1 MLRRPIIGNCGRGRL
16 LVVGGD
22 GDLLDHDGGNP
33 GGLWHGEGRVLHHE
47 GGRLLLLLLDTV
59 VWLLLLPLHLHLYA
73 GGGGQGLGGERDCGG
88 VDGGGDGDGDDGAR
102 DEDAV
107 LADGRDEGGNAHLR
121 RGRFGR
127 QVERNCFH
135 LGYTSNKTAAKLLLT
150 ILSHFEIFCPRSTRL
165 MSAAASNV
173 IRLEEPV
180 ERRGADVRD
189 GAVLDDDL
197 LRHLLRH
204 ARVLDDRLLDD
215 RSGAEVL
222 LDGLLDH
229 GLREPVVLVALGD
242 LGTLGNLGLLV
253 DNLGLLVDDL
263 GLLVDDLRLH
273 LLLLLLVTL
282 ERGENDFN

>member
-1 MLRRPIIGNCGRGRL
+1 
-16 LVVGGD
+16 
-22 GDLLDHDGGNP
+22 
-33 GGLWHGEGRVLHHE
+33 
-47 GGRLLLLLLDTV
+47 
-59 VWLLLLPLHLHLYA
+59 
-73 GGGGQGLGGERDCGG
+73 
-88 VDGGGDGDGDDGAR
+88 
-102 DEDAV
+102 
-107 LADGRDEGGNAHLR
+107 
-121 RGRFGR
+121 
-127 QVERNCFH
+127 
-135 LGYTSNKTAAKLLLT
+135 
-150 ILSHFEIFCPRSTRL
+150 

-180 ERRGADVRD
+180 EGRGADVRD

-204 ARVLDDRLLDD
+204 AGVLDDRLLDD

-273 LLLLLLVTL
+273 LLLLLLLVTL